1 MNDVRSKV
9 PAWLSGRLL
18 ALVLLTGGGGA
29 VLVQDQAL
37 QVPEAQLQQALAD
50 EYVRAVSA
58 DTTTSQAVKV
68 AMVLGSF
75 YESSGKHIGTP
86 YVDKLGRGQ
95 PLTVCNG
102 ITGAGVAA
110 GRWYGPANCYQLEKA
125 RYLTA
130 ERAAQRLL
138 NRWASYDPFVQGQF
152 IDFLHNKGEG
162 AFTTSTMRRKA
173 NAGDLVGACRENPR
187 WNKGTVNGVQQ
198 VLPGL
203 QLRGDSNDEICSLW
217 RLDGATP

>member
-1 MNDVRSKV
+1 MNAGKV
-9 PAWLSGRLL
+9 PAFLVGRLA
-18 ALVLLTGGGGA
+18 ALVLVAGLGGGA
-29 VLVQDQAL
+29 IYVQDQAL

-50 EYVRAVSA
+50 EYVRAVAA

-102 ITGAGVAA
+102 ITGAGVSA

-125 RYLTA
+125 RYQTA

-138 NRWASYDPFVQGQF
+138 SHWASYDPFVQGQF
-152 IDFLHNKGEG
+152 IDWLHNKGEG
-162 AFTTSTMRRKA
+162 AFTTSTIRRKA

-187 WNKGTVNGVQQ
+187 WNKGTVNGVLQ

-203 QLRGDSNDEICSLW
+203 QARGDTNDEICRMW
-217 RLDGATP
+217 RMDGATP

>member
-1 MNDVRSKV
+1 MNAGKV
-9 PAWLSGRLL
+9 PAFLVGRLA
-18 ALVLLTGGGGA
+18 ALVLAAGLGGGA
-29 VLVQDQAL
+29 IYVQDQAL
-37 QVPEAQLQQALAD
+37 QVKEVELQQALAD
-50 EYVRAVSA
+50 EYVRAVA
-58 DTTTSQAVKV
+58 VDTTTSQGVKV

-75 YESSGKHIGTP
+75 HESSGKHIGTP

-138 NRWASYDPFVQGQF
+138 VRWSSYTPFVQGQF

-162 AFTTSTMRRKA
+162 AFTSSTMRRKA

-187 WNKGTVNGVQQ
+187 WNKGTVNGMLQ

-203 QLRGDSNDEICSLW
+203 QARGDSNDEICRMW
-217 RLDGATP
+217 RGAP

>member
-37 QVPEAQLQQALAD
+37 QMPETQLQQALAD
-50 EYVRAVSA
+50 EYVRAVAA

-102 ITGAGVAA
+102 ITGEGVAA
-110 GRWYGPANCYQLEKA
+110 GRWYGPVNCYQLEKA

-130 ERAAQRLL
+130 ERAAQRLVA
-138 NRWASYDPFVQGQF
+138 RWASYDPFVQGQF

-162 AFTTSTMRRKA
+162 AFTTSTMLRKA
-173 NAGDLVGACRENPR
+173 NAGDLAGACRENPR
-187 WNKGTVNGVQQ
+187 WNKGTVAGVLQ
-198 VLPGL
+198 VVPGL
-203 QLRGDSNDEICSLW
+203 QLRGDSNGEICSMW
-217 RLDGATP
+217 RVAP

>member
-1 MNDVRSKV
+1 MADIRSKV
-9 PAWLSGRLL
+9 PTWLAGRLV
-18 ALVLLTGGGGA
+18 ALVLLASGGGA

-37 QVPEAQLQQALAD
+37 QVKEAELQQALAD
-50 EYVRAVSA
+50 EYVRAVAA

-75 YESSGKHIGTP
+75 YESSGKHIGKP
-86 YVDKLGRGQ
+86 YVDKLGRGK

-130 ERAAQRLL
+130 ESAAQRLL
-138 NRWASYDPFVQGQF
+138 NHWSSYDPFVQGQF

-162 AFTTSTMRRKA
+162 AFTSSTMRRKA
-173 NAGDLVGACRENPR
+173 NTGDLVGACRENPR
-187 WNKGTVNGVQQ
+187 WSKGTVNGVLQ

-203 QLRGDSNDEICSLW
+203 QARGDANDEICRLW
-217 RLDGATP
+217 RIAP

>member
-1 MNDVRSKV
+1 MNDARSKV

-18 ALVLLTGGGGA
+18 ALVLLTGGGA
-29 VLVQDQAL
+29 VVVQDQVL
-37 QVPEAQLQQALAD
+37 QVPQAELQQALAD
-50 EYVRAVSA
+50 QYVRAVAA

-75 YESSGKHIGTP
+75 YESSGKHIGKP
-86 YVDKLGRGQ
+86 YTDKLGRGQ

-102 ITGAGVAA
+102 ITGAGVVA
-110 GRWYGPANCYQLEKA
+110 GKWYSPAECYQLEKG

-130 ERAAQRLL
+130 ERIAKRLL
-138 NRWASYDPFVQGQF
+138 VRWASYDPLVQGQF

-162 AFTTSTMRRKA
+162 AFAGSTMLRKA
-173 NAGDLVGACRENPR
+173 NAGDLPGACRENPR
-187 WNKGTVNGVQQ
+187 WNKGTVAGLLQ

-203 QLRGDSNDEICSLW
+203 QLRGDGNGEICGMW
-217 RLDGATP
+217 RVVP

>member
-1 MNDVRSKV
+1 MSAGKV
-9 PAWLSGRLL
+9 PAWLVGRLA
-18 ALVLLTGGGGA
+18 ALVLVTGIGGGA
-29 VLVQDQAL
+29 IYVQDQSL
-37 QVPEAQLQQALAD
+37 QVKEAELQQALAD
-50 EYVRAVSA
+50 EYVRAVAA
-58 DTTTSQAVKV
+58 DTTTSPAVKV

-110 GRWYGPANCYQLEKA
+110 GRWYGPGNCYQLEKA

-138 NRWASYDPFVQGQF
+138 VRWSSYDPFVQGQF

-187 WNKGTVNGVQQ
+187 WNKGTVNGVLQ

-203 QLRGDSNDEICSLW
+203 QGRADSNDAICRMW
-217 RLDGATP
+217 RVTP

>member
-1 MNDVRSKV
+1 MSAGKV
-9 PAWLSGRLL
+9 PAWLVGRLA
-18 ALVLLTGGGGA
+18 ALVLVTGIGGGA
-29 VLVQDQAL
+29 IYVQDQSL
-37 QVPEAQLQQALAD
+37 QVKEAELQQALAD
-50 EYVRAVSA
+50 EYVRAVVA
-58 DTTTSQAVKV
+58 DTTTSPAVKV

-110 GRWYGPANCYQLEKA
+110 GRWYGPGNCYQLEKA

-138 NRWASYDPFVQGQF
+138 VHWTSYDPFVQGQF

-187 WNKGTVNGVQQ
+187 WNKGTVNGVLQ

-203 QLRGDSNDEICSLW
+203 QGRADSNDAICRMW
-217 RLDGATP
+217 RVTP

>member
-1 MNDVRSKV
+1 MADIRSKV
-9 PAWLSGRLL
+9 PTWLAGRLV
-18 ALVLLTGGGGA
+18 ALVLLASGGGA

-37 QVPEAQLQQALAD
+37 QVKEAELQQALAD
-50 EYVRAVSA
+50 EYLRAVAA

-102 ITGAGVAA
+102 ITGEGVAA

-138 NRWASYDPFVQGQF
+138 ARWASYDPFVQGQF
-152 IDFLHNKGEG
+152 IDWLHNKGEG

-187 WNKGTVNGVQQ
+187 WNKGTVNGVLQ

-203 QLRGDSNDEICSLW
+203 QARGDANDEICRKW
-217 RLDGATP
+217 RMDGATP

>member
-1 MNDVRSKV
+1 MSAGKI
-9 PAWLSGRLL
+9 PPWLVGRLAAL
-18 ALVLLTGGGGA
+18 ALLAGLGGTGA
-29 VLVQDQAL
+29 ILVQGEAL
-37 QVPEAQLQQALAD
+37 QVPAPELQQALAD
-50 EYVRAVSA
+50 QYVRAVAA
-58 DTTTSQAVKV
+58 DPTTSPAVKV
-68 AMVLGSF
+68 AMVMGYF

-102 ITGAGVAA
+102 ITGAGVVA
-110 GRWYGPANCYQLEKA
+110 GKWYSPAECYQLERG
-125 RYLTA
+125 RYLAA

-138 NRWASYDPFVQGQF
+138 KHWRNYDPLVQGQF

-162 AFTTSTMRRKA
+162 AFTTSTMLRKA

-187 WNKGTVNGVQQ
+187 WNKGTVAGLQQ

-203 QLRGDSNDEICSLW
+203 QLRGDANEVICRAW
-217 RLDGATP
+217 RVEALG